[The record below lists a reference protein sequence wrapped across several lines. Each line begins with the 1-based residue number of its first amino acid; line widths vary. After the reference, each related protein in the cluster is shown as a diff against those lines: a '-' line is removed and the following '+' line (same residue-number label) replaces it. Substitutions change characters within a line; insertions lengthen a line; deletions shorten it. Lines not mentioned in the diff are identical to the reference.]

1 MDEPLGRI
9 DRIEIETC
17 SLLEGVTKVEGSQKN
32 KEAPFEEK
40 RAMPAQ
46 VTVASS
52 SQGVVAVNPQ
62 E

>member
-1 MDEPLGRI
+1 MDEPLGHI
-9 DRIEIETC
+9 DRIETETC

-32 KEAPFEEK
+32 KEAPFEQK